1 MKKRY
6 VMLSLFTVCFLLM
19 STLSYADANK
29 AAISSMSNIML
40 HLNHYPSD
48 SEKKQLNKF
57 ISDKSLSGNVRT
69 MAQAMTALE
78 HKATDGDKKKLSA
91 IIDDKSASADEKT
104 LAMVIR
110 DLDHKPS
117 DADKQKLQ
125 EIAK

>member
-6 VMLSLFTVCFLLM
+6 VMLSFFTVCFLLM
-19 STLSYADANK
+19 STLSYADDNK

-48 SEKKQLNKF
+48 SEKKQLSKF
-57 ISDKSLSGNVRT
+57 ISNSSLNGNVRT
-69 MAQAMTALE
+69 MAKAMTDLE
-78 HKATDGDKKKLSA
+78 HKATDSDKKKLSA

-110 DLDHKPS
+110 NLNHTPS

-125 EIAK
+125 EIVK

>member
-1 MKKRY
+1 MTKRN
-6 VMLSLFTVCFLLM
+6 VMLGFFTVCFLLM

-48 SEKKQLNKF
+48 SEKKQLSKF

-69 MAQAMTALE
+69 MAKAMTDLE
-78 HKATDGDKKKLSA
+78 HKATDSDKKKLSV
-91 IIDDKSASADEKT
+91 IIDDKSTSADEKT